1 MRTNDT
7 ILQQYI
13 LQDLRIKSIDAYSI
27 EDEVLV
33 SPNRINVKGNE
44 IVYLAHY
51 QTRQSG
57 NFKTQF
63 ESGMES
69 FWFEADNTSVFIH
82 VNAGGHYH
90 ESGLVKRF
98 RSDIEITH
106 TGAPKFYIRIVRLSI
121 LDKTPHEKD

>member
-13 LQDLRIKSIDAYSI
+13 LQDIRIKNIDNYTI

-33 SPNRINVKGNE
+33 APKRIEVKGNE

-69 FWFEADNTSVFIH
+69 FWFETDNTSVFIH
-82 VNAGGHYH
+82 VDAGTHYY

-98 RSDIEITH
+98 RSDIEIIH
-106 TGAPKFYIRIVRLSI
+106 TGAPKFYIRIVRLTI
-121 LDKTPHEKD
+121 LDKTPHEKG

>member
-13 LQDLRIKSIDAYSI
+13 LQDLRLKNIENYTI

-33 SPNRINVKGNE
+33 SPKRISVKGNE
-44 IVYLAHY
+44 IVYLAHF

-57 NFKTQF
+57 NFKTKF

-69 FWFEADNTSVFIH
+69 FWFEVDNTSVFIH
-82 VNAGGHYH
+82 VDAGSHYF

-106 TGAPKFYIRIVRLSI
+106 TGAPKFYVRIVRLTM
-121 LDKTPHEKD
+121 LNKDEEG

>member
-13 LQDLRIKSIDAYSI
+13 LQDLRIKNIDNYTI

-33 SPNRINVKGNE
+33 APKRIEVKGNE

-57 NFKTQF
+57 NFNTQF
-63 ESGMES
+63 ESGME
-69 FWFEADNTSVFIH
+69 VF
-82 VNAGGHYH
+82 
-90 ESGLVKRF
+90 
-98 RSDIEITH
+98 
-106 TGAPKFYIRIVRLSI
+106 
-121 LDKTPHEKD
+121 

>member
-13 LQDLRIKSIDAYSI
+13 IQDLRIKNIENYTI

-33 SPNRINVKGNE
+33 APKRINVKGNE
-44 IVYLAHY
+44 IVYLAHF

-57 NFKTQF
+57 NFKTKL

-69 FWFEADNTSVFIH
+69 FWFEVDNCSVFIH
-82 VNAGGHYH
+82 VDAGSHYY
-90 ESGLVKRF
+90 ENGLVKRF
-98 RSDIEITH
+98 RSDIEIIH
-106 TGAPKFYIRIVRLSI
+106 TGAPKFYVRIVRLSI
-121 LDKTPHEKD
+121 LDT